1 MVRMY
6 LTLGITI
13 LAVTQISADEIPI
26 DSKEDTY
33 NNFWCAAIGGKR
45 EVRHDYTTKDNIS
58 SYIKIDCET
67 HDLVIEGGLDK
78 RSSLDSIQQS
88 VFAGVLSG
96 KKAAIY
102 IYDTDG
108 KEGKYEYRIR
118 TAAQA
123 LGIQY
128 FSLSNK
134 KE

>member
-1 MVRMY
+1 MKNIRIY
-6 LTLGITI
+6 FIFAILG
-13 LAVTQISADEIPI
+13 VTQISADEIPI
-26 DSKEDTY
+26 DSKEDAY
-33 NNFWCAAIGGKR
+33 NDFWCAAIAGKR
-45 EVRHDYTTKDNIS
+45 EVRYNYTTSDNIS
-58 SYIKIDCET
+58 SFIKIDCET
-67 HDLVIEGGLDK
+67 DDLVIEGGLDK

-88 VFAGVLSG
+88 VFAGILSG

-118 TAAQA
+118 TAAQE

-128 FSLSNK
+128 FSLGNK